1 MTEKDGFSQLYLEYA
16 AAERFGKWPHE
27 FYRDVPR
34 DEQIRLLAYET
45 IRREEG
51 GISGDL
57 Q

>member
-1 MTEKDGFSQLYLEYA
+1 MTERDGFSQLYLEYA

-45 IRREEG
+45 IRREEDG
-51 GISGDL
+51 VSGDL
-57 Q
+57 